1 MINQI
6 TYKKYLVEIYILKE
20 AIERFDIKIEELSK
34 NEKYKEDVK
43 RLRGFIGIDTH
54 IALSI
59 VCEVKDFAR
68 FNKEREFSSFIG
80 LCARE
85 LSCFI

>member
-6 TYKKYLVEIYILKE
+6 TYKKYLVEIYRLKE

-43 RLRGFIGIDTH
+43 RLRGFIGIDH
-54 IALSI
+54 I
-59 VCEVKDFAR
+59 
-68 FNKEREFSSFIG
+68 
-80 LCARE
+80 
-85 LSCFI
+85 